1 MFIFFVKSL
10 PNILPRFWHEFSYQL
25 LRLNLGVLGLE
36 ICQLVPLS
44 FLLQQLIIIQI
55 SMISITMSTKQSS
68 STLSLNRKL
77 VVFQLCWHQTQT
89 LLALLLPLPILVP
102 SHPTLFLLAMY
113 SHHNHQRIILAPLVT
128 IKMVYKGTFYHQ
140 QCFFR
145 APLVIVKFPQTKP
158 R

>member
-1 MFIFFVKSL
+1 MEVYCLYFFVKRL
-10 PNILPRFWHEFSYQL
+10 PHILPRFWHVFSYQL
-25 LRLNLGVLGLE
+25 LRPHLGAWGLE

-44 FLLQQLIIIQI
+44 FLLFIIIQI
-55 SMISITMSTKQSS
+55 SKSAYPCAPSTSS

-77 VVFQLCWHQTQT
+77 VVCQSCWHQTQT

-113 SHHNHQRIILAPLVT
+113 FRHNHQRIIRAPLVT

-140 QCFFR
+140 QCF
-145 APLVIVKFPQTKP
+145 
-158 R
+158 

>member
-1 MFIFFVKSL
+1 MFIFFVKRL
-10 PNILPRFWHEFSYQL
+10 PHILPRFWHVFSYQL
-25 LRLNLGVLGLE
+25 LRPHLGALGLE

-55 SMISITMSTKQSS
+55 SMISIIMSTKQSS

-77 VVFQLCWHQTQT
+77 VVCQSCWHQTQT

-113 SHHNHQRIILAPLVT
+113 SHHNHLRIIGAPLVMT
-128 IKMVYKGTFYHQ
+128 
-140 QCFFR
+140 
-145 APLVIVKFPQTKP
+145 KFPRTKF
-158 R
+158 RLWQKCQG